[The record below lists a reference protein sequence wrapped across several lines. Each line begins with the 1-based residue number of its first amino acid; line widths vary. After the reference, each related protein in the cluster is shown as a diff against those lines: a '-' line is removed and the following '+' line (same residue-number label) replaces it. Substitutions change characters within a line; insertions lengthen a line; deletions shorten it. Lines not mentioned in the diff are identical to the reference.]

1 MVRFQ
6 KIQMAIVA
14 EFDSKDLD
22 PAMFGLSSLN
32 TLLFNY
38 YEPQKKQNFS
48 ITPLKHSEC
57 VLLFNNRNF
66 PNCIKTIKFPLPT
79 VP

>member
-6 KIQMAIVA
+6 KIQMAKVA

-48 ITPLKHSEC
+48 ITPLKALQNVCYYS
-57 VLLFNNRNF
+57 
-66 PNCIKTIKFPLPT
+66 TIEISQIA
-79 VP
+79 